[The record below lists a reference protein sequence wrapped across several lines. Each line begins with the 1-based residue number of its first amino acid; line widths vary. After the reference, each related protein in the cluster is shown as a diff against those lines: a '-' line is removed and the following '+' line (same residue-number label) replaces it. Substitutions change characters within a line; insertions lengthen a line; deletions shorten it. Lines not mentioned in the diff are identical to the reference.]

1 MKLKEFTRICNC
13 TLYDKITILT
23 DTDDPDNP
31 EKVTEYDTSDIMKC
45 VAVFGKYEVVSI
57 AFDNYTDF
65 NNDIEQT
72 EIQLY
77 LDKPDD
83 DISQNEEY
91 KKLHEAY
98 VAILKQNAFLRQ
110 KINELQH
117 NITMLETAG
126 K

>member
-13 TLYDKITILT
+13 TVYDKIVILT

-31 EKVTEYDTSDIMKC
+31 EDVTEFDTSDIMKC
-45 VAVFGKYEVVSI
+45 VALFGKYEVVSI
-57 AFDNYTDF
+57 AFNNSTDF
-65 NNDIEQT
+65 NNDLKQT

-83 DISQNEEY
+83 ILQNEEY

-98 VAILKQNAFLRQ
+98 VAILKQNTFLRQ

>member
-13 TLYDKITILT
+13 TVYDKIVILT

-31 EKVTEYDTSDIMKC
+31 EDVTEFDTSDIMKC
-45 VAVFGKYEVVSI
+45 VALFGKYEVVSI
-57 AFDNYTDF
+57 AFNNTTDF
-65 NNDIEQT
+65 NNDLEQT

-77 LDKPDD
+77 LDKPE
-83 DISQNEEY
+83 DILQNEEY

-98 VAILKQNAFLRQ
+98 VAVLKQNTFLRQ

>member
-13 TLYDKITILT
+13 TVYDRIVILT

-31 EKVTEYDTSDIMKC
+31 EDVTEFDTSDIMKC
-45 VAVFGKYEVVSI
+45 VALFGKYEVVSI
-57 AFDNYTDF
+57 AFNNNTDF
-65 NNDIEQT
+65 NNDLEQT

-83 DISQNEEY
+83 ILQNEEY

-110 KINELQH
+110 EINELQH

>member
-13 TLYDKITILT
+13 TVYDKIVILT

-31 EKVTEYDTSDIMKC
+31 EDVTEFDTSDIMKC
-45 VAVFGKYEVVSI
+45 VALFGKYEVVSI
-57 AFDNYTDF
+57 AFNNTTDF
-65 NNDIEQT
+65 NNDLKQT

-83 DISQNEEY
+83 ILQNEEY

-98 VAILKQNAFLRQ
+98 VAVLKQNTFLRQ